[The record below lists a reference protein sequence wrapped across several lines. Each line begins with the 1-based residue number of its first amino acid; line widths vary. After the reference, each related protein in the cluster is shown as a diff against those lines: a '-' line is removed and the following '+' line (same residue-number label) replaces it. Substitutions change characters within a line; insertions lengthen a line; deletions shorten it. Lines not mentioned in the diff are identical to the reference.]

1 MDAGAFL
8 ESAHDRVLRL
18 DRGRA
23 AVVAIACVHQL
34 AASAHDPVPEIA
46 GVIAKGRDRSMGA
59 LERSALADQLERRP
73 DADDDLV
80 AATIYSL
87 RAYPGSVEDAW
98 WAVSRF
104 LDAAFER
111 ATWDDTLTSSDSL
124 NNAADQPAVRAEL
137 EWLQSIMT
145 TAEAA
150 VDDDDLANQLHR
162 S

>member
-1 MDAGAFL
+1 M
-8 ESAHDRVLRL
+8 
-18 DRGRA
+18 
-23 AVVAIACVHQL
+23 VAIACVQQL
-34 AASAHDPVPEIA
+34 AASAHDPAPEIA
-46 GVIAKGRDRSMGA
+46 GVIAKGWDRSVGA
-59 LERSALADQLERRP
+59 TELSSLADQLERRP

-87 RAYPGSVEDAW
+87 RAYAGSIEDAW

-104 LDAAFER
+104 IDAAFER

-124 NNAADQPAVRAEL
+124 NNAAAQPAVRAEL

-150 VDDDDLANQLHR
+150 ADDVDLANQLHR
-162 S
+162 H